1 MVTKLLVDT
10 KLFKEG
16 LEKEVAMVFKE
27 VEVVRELSVE
37 TGQPVDRSMVEEVLL
52 MVEWKVEVELLI
64 VAIEDEI
71 LLGVS

>member
-1 MVTKLLVDT
+1 M
-10 KLFKEG
+10 
-16 LEKEVAMVFKE
+16 FKE

-37 TGQPVDRSMVEEVLL
+37 SVQPVDRSMVEEVLL

>member
-1 MVTKLLVDT
+1 
-10 KLFKEG
+10 
-16 LEKEVAMVFKE
+16 MVFKK
-27 VEVVRELSVE
+27 VEVVKE

-64 VAIEDEI
+64 VAIEEEI